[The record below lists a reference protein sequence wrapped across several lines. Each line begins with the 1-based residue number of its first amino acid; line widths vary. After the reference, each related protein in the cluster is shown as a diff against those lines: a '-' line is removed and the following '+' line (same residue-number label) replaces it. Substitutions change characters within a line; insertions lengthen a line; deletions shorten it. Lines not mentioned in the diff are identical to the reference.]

1 MLLLR
6 LILILL
12 ICYIAIS
19 ALKSLLKG
27 GKSKLSTRQK
37 STAEGEEMV
46 FDPQCHSY
54 VPKSAGVSN
63 VRAIFLQPGMRADL
77 FIPLELARFFP
88 AAPSKPPLDMTKT
101 ISPERASRATCE
113 AISAAPAMTRARGS
127 SKG

>member
-27 GKSKLSTRQK
+27 GKGKLSTRQK

-46 FDPQCHSY
+46 FDPQQCPGNIFAARNARVFIY
-54 VPKSAGVSN
+54 PA
-63 VRAIFLQPGMRADL
+63 RACKIF
-77 FIPLELARFFP
+77 
-88 AAPSKPPLDMTKT
+88 S
-101 ISPERASRATCE
+101 
-113 AISAAPAMTRARGS
+113 
-127 SKG
+127 

>member
-27 GKSKLSTRQK
+27 GKGKLSTRQK

-54 VPKSAGVSN
+54 VPKSEA
-63 VRAIFLQPGMRADL
+63 
-77 FIPLELARFFP
+77 LAMSGQYFCSQECARIY
-88 AAPSKPPLDMTKT
+88 L
-101 ISPERASRATCE
+101 SR
-113 AISAAPAMTRARGS
+113 
-127 SKG
+127 